1 MPSWVSDVSPAS
13 SSDGDAAEASP
24 FASVASVP
32 ISGSVVATHSLEK
45 DDDVARM
52 DRKRGDREAEGEE
65 EDAEDNFTGA

>member
-13 SSDGDAAEASP
+13 SSDGDAAETSP

-32 ISGSVVATHSLEK
+32 ISTSVVASQSLEK
-45 DDDVARM
+45 DEDVARM
-52 DRKRGDREAEGEE
+52 DRKRGDREAEE

>member
-13 SSDGDAAEASP
+13 SSDGDAAETSP

-32 ISGSVVATHSLEK
+32 MTSVVATQSLKK
-45 DDDVARM
+45 DEDVARM
-52 DRKRGDREAEGEE
+52 DRKRGDREAEEEEE